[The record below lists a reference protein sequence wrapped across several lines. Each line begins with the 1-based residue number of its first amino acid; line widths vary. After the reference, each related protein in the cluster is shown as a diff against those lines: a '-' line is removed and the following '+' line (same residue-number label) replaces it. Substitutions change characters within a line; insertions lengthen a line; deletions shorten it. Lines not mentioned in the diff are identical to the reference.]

1 MFKSLKAVKV
11 EDKLSEERKKIR
23 TMTLR
28 FAENDYFTNDNLVLV
43 INYKDADA
51 DEPVLIKGA
60 PINWKDGKDLTKKKI
75 KKK

>member
-1 MFKSLKAVKV
+1 
-11 EDKLSEERKKIR
+11 
-23 TMTLR
+23 MTLR